1 MAQCCGGCTKA
12 YESAILKGKCIAS
25 WQTGLFSGNI
35 CKEVKEVTYFLVS
48 QGEFDQVYG
57 TRGLCFQHMPKQKAQ
72 GES

>member
-48 QGEFDQVYG
+48 QGEFD
-57 TRGLCFQHMPKQKAQ
+57 
-72 GES
+72 